1 MLELYHYD
9 RSTAAQKIRIQ
20 LAEKGIE
27 WTSRIVNTSAGK
39 REHQDPEYVKLNPR
53 GLVPTLVHDG
63 VAIPESQVILEY
75 IEDAFPAHPLKPVD
89 PAGKARMRLW
99 TKLIDEGIHV
109 DSRVIGM
116 CVVNRHIWLRNDEDT
131 LATYYAGMIE
141 DVRRRNDKINIEQGL
156 ESPLFPYALQRF
168 KKTFIAMDA
177 ALANSDWL
185 VDDMMTIADISFIVY
200 LNRLDTFQ
208 MSPLWANLTNLLDW
222 QARIK
227 ALPSYHE
234 GVTKWGDTTS
244 EDRINYGTE
253 AQPRV
258 KELWDACDG

>member
-27 WTSRIVNTSAGK
+27 WTSRNINTSASK
-39 REHQDPEYVKLNPR
+39 REHQTPEYLKINPR

-75 IEDAFPAHPLKPVD
+75 IEDAFPGHPLKPAD

-99 TKLIDEGIHV
+99 TKLIDEGLHV
-109 DSRVIGM
+109 DSRVLGM
-116 CVVNRHIWLRNDEDT
+116 CIVNRHIWLRNDPDT
-131 LATYYAGMIE
+131 LSTYYSQMVE

-156 ESPLFPYALQRF
+156 NSPLLPHALLRF
-168 KKTFIAMDA
+168 KKTFRAMDE
-177 ALANSDWL
+177 ALRDSEWL
-185 VDDMMTIADISFIVY
+185 AGDMMTIADISFVVY
-200 LNRLDTFQ
+200 LNRLNTFQ
-208 MSPLWANLTNLLDW
+208 MSSLWEDMTNLLDW
-222 QARIK
+222 EIRLK
-227 ALPSYHE
+227 ALPSWYE

-244 EDRINYGTE
+244 EDRVNYGTE
-253 AQPRV
+253 ALPRV
-258 KELWDACDG
+258 RELWDECDA